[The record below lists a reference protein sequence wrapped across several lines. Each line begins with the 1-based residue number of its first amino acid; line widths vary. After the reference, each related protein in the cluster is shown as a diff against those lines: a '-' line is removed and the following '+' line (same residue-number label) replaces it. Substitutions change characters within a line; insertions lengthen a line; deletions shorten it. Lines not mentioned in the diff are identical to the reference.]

1 MPAGIDVIF
10 LGTGGS
16 LPTKERGLPAVALRR
31 DGELFLFD
39 CGEGTQRQMM
49 HAGLGFNRPMS
60 IMISH
65 LHGDHV
71 LGLPGL
77 LQTMSSLIRDKPLDL
92 YGPEGISAYLG
103 SLRRTL
109 AFAAN
114 FPVRVTELKPGQ
126 EVLRDGYNIKTTKA
140 MHDITCLAYAIIE
153 NDRPGRFHPEK
164 AKRLGVPE
172 GPLWKRLQVGEE
184 VKLDGKT
191 VTPRQVI
198 EEPRPGLKVVY
209 AIDTR
214 PSEEVRVLAKG
225 ADLLMHD
232 GGFAE
237 DRRDKAKEYFHSTAK
252 EAARVAKA
260 ARVRRLALV
269 HISAVTRDDS
279 ILLKQARSVFKPTL
293 VPRDLMI
300 LSLKRSK

>member
-1 MPAGIDVIF
+1 M
-10 LGTGGS
+10 T
-16 LPTKERGLPAVALRR
+16 
-31 DGELFLFD
+31 
-39 CGEGTQRQMM
+39 
-49 HAGLGFNRPMS
+49 

-77 LQTMSSLIRDKPLDL
+77 LQTMSSLVRDKPLDL
-92 YGPEGISAYLG
+92 YGPEGISRYLG

-114 FPVRVTELKPGQ
+114 FPVRVTELRHGQ
-126 EVLRDGYNIKTTKA
+126 EISKNGYKMKTTKA
-140 MHDITCLAYAIIE
+140 LHDITCLAYAIVE
-153 NDRPGRFHPEK
+153 KDRPGRFHPDK
-164 AKRLGVPE
+164 AKRLGIPE
-172 GPLWKRLQVGEE
+172 GPLWKQLQTGKE
-184 VKLDGKT
+184 VKVEGKT
-191 VTPRQVI
+191 VVPRQVM
-198 EEPRPGLKVVY
+198 EEPRPGLKIVY

-214 PSEEVRVLAKG
+214 PCDEVKALAKE
-225 ADLLMHD
+225 ADLLIHD

-237 DRRDKAKEYFHSTAK
+237 DRRDKAKEYFHSTAR

-260 ARVRRLALV
+260 ARVRKLALV

-279 ILLKQARSVFKPTL
+279 ILLKEARSVFKATL
-293 VPRDLMI
+293 VPKDLTV

>member
-65 LHGDHV
+65 LHGDHI

-103 SLRRTL
+103 SLRRKLSSTSHR
-109 AFAAN
+109 A
-114 FPVRVTELKPGQ
+114 
-126 EVLRDGYNIKTTKA
+126 KA
-140 MHDITCLAYAIIE
+140 GSR
-153 NDRPGRFHPEK
+153 N
-164 AKRLGVPE
+164 
-172 GPLWKRLQVGEE
+172 
-184 VKLDGKT
+184 
-191 VTPRQVI
+191 I
-198 EEPRPGLKVVY
+198 EERL
-209 AIDTR
+209 
-214 PSEEVRVLAKG
+214 
-225 ADLLMHD
+225 HD
-232 GGFAE
+232 Q
-237 DRRDKAKEYFHSTAK
+237 
-252 EAARVAKA
+252 
-260 ARVRRLALV
+260 
-269 HISAVTRDDS
+269 DDEGN
-279 ILLKQARSVFKPTL
+279 A
-293 VPRDLMI
+293 
-300 LSLKRSK
+300 

>member
-31 DGELFLFD
+31 EGELFLFD

-77 LQTMSSLIRDKPLDL
+77 LQTMSSLIRDKPLHL
-92 YGPEGISAYLG
+92 YGPEGISGYLN

-109 AFAAN
+109 GFAAN
-114 FPVRVTELKPGQ
+114 FPVHVTELKPG
-126 EVLRDGYNIKTTKA
+126 EAVSKNGYDIKTTKA
-140 MHDITCLAYAIIE
+140 THDITCLAYAFSE
-153 NDRPGRFHPEK
+153 KDRPGRFHPEK
-164 AKRLGVPE
+164 AKRLGIPE
-172 GPLWKRLQVGEE
+172 GPLWKQLQMGKE
-184 VKLDGKT
+184 VNMDGKT

-198 EEPRPGLKVVY
+198 EQPRPGLKVVY

-214 PSEEVRVLAKG
+214 PSREVQALAKE

-252 EAARVAKA
+252 EAAKVAKA
-260 ARVRRLALV
+260 ARVRKLALV

-279 ILLKQARSVFKPTL
+279 ILSRQARSVFKATL
-293 VPRDLMI
+293 VPKDFMVLF
-300 LSLKRSK
+300 LKRSR

>member
-1 MPAGIDVIF
+1 MAAGIDVIF
-10 LGTGGS
+10 LGTGGA

-49 HAGLGFNRPMS
+49 HAGLGFNRPMT

-92 YGPEGISAYLG
+92 YGPEGISGYLG

-109 AFAAN
+109 AFAAII
-114 FPVRVTELKPGQ
+114 PVRITELKPGA
-126 EVLRDGYNIKTTKA
+126 EISKNGYNIKTTKA
-140 MHDITCLAYAIIE
+140 THDITCLAYAIVE
-153 NDRPGRFHPEK
+153 TDRPGRFHPEK
-164 AKRLGVPE
+164 ARRLGVPE
-172 GPLWKRLQVGEE
+172 GPLWKQLQMGKE
-184 VKLDGKT
+184 VNIEGKT

-198 EEPRPGLKVVY
+198 EDPRPGLKIVY

-214 PSEEVRVLAKG
+214 PSDEVKALAKE
-225 ADLLMHD
+225 ADLLLHD

-237 DRRDKAKEYFHSTAK
+237 DRRDKAKEYFHSTAR
-252 EAARVAKA
+252 EAARLAKA
-260 ARVRRLALV
+260 ARVRKLALV

-279 ILLKQARSVFKPTL
+279 ILLKQARSVFKLTIVPKDL
-293 VPRDLMI
+293 VV

>member
-10 LGTGGS
+10 LGTGGA

-49 HAGLGFNRPMS
+49 HAGLGFNRPMT

-77 LQTMSSLIRDKPLDL
+77 LQTMSSLVRDKPLDL
-92 YGPEGISAYLG
+92 YGPEGISSYLG

-109 AFAAN
+109 ALAAN

-126 EVLRDGYNIKTTKA
+126 EISKNGYNIKTTKA
-140 MHDITCLAYAIIE
+140 LHDITCLAYAIVE
-153 NDRPGRFHPEK
+153 TDRPGRFHPEK
-164 AKRLGVPE
+164 AKRLGIPE
-172 GPLWKRLQVGEE
+172 GPLWKQLQTGKE
-184 VKLDGKT
+184 VRVEGKT
-191 VTPRQVI
+191 VAPRQVM
-198 EEPRPGLKVVY
+198 EDPRPGLKIVY

-214 PSEEVRVLAKG
+214 PCDEVKALARE

-232 GGFAE
+232 GGFTE
-237 DRRDKAKEYFHSTAK
+237 DRRDKAKEYFHSTAR

-260 ARVRRLALV
+260 ARVRKLALV

-279 ILLKQARSVFKPTL
+279 ILLKEARSVFKATL
-293 VPRDLMI
+293 VPKDLTV

>member
-31 DGELFLFD
+31 EGELFLFD

-49 HAGLGFNRPMS
+49 HAGLGFNRTMS

-65 LHGDHV
+65 LHGDHI

-77 LQTMSSLIRDKPLDL
+77 LQTMSSLIRDKPLDI
-92 YGPEGISAYLG
+92 YGPEGISAYLS
-103 SLRRTL
+103 SLRRAL
-109 AFAAN
+109 GFAAN
-114 FPVRVTELKPGQ
+114 FPVHVTELKPGQ
-126 EVLRDGYNIKTTKA
+126 EVSKGAYTIKTTKA
-140 MHDITCLAYAIIE
+140 MHDITCLAYALVE
-153 NDRPGRFHPEK
+153 KDRPGRFHPER

-172 GPLWKRLQVGEE
+172 GPLWKQLQMGKD
-184 VKLDGKT
+184 VKVEGKM
-191 VTPRQVI
+191 VAPRQVTDDS
-198 EEPRPGLKVVY
+198 RPGLKIVY

-214 PSEEVRVLAKG
+214 PTEEVKMLAKE

-237 DRRDKAKEYFHSTAK
+237 DRRDKAKEYFHSTAR
-252 EAARVAKA
+252 EAARIAKT
-260 ARVRRLALV
+260 ARVGKLALV

-279 ILLKQARSVFKPTL
+279 ILLKQERIVFRATL
-293 VPRDLMI
+293 VPTD
-300 LSLKRSK
+300 

>member
-16 LPTKERGLPAVALRR
+16 LPTKDRGLPAVALRR

-49 HAGLGFNRPMS
+49 HARLGFNRPMS

-65 LHGDHV
+65 LHGDHI

-92 YGPEGISAYLG
+92 YGPEGVSSYLS

-109 AFAAN
+109 GFAAN
-114 FPVRVTELKPGQ
+114 FPVHVTELKPGQ
-126 EVLRDGYNIKTTKA
+126 EVSKGAYTIKTAKA
-140 MHDITCLAYAIIE
+140 MHDIACLAYALVE
-153 NDRPGRFHPEK
+153 TDRPGRFHPEK

-172 GPLWKRLQVGEE
+172 GPLWKQLQMGKE
-184 VKLDGKT
+184 VTIEGKT

-198 EEPRPGLKVVY
+198 ERPRPGLKIVY

-214 PSEEVRVLAKG
+214 PTEEVKVLAKE

-237 DRRDKAKEYFHSTAK
+237 DRRDKAKEYFHSTAR
-252 EAARVAKA
+252 EAARLAKA
-260 ARVRRLALV
+260 ARVHKLALV

-293 VPRDLMI
+293 VPKDLMI
-300 LSLKRSK
+300 LSLKRST